1 MNERRRAIH
10 RRYEAALLGHSTR
23 MLNGA
28 GPGFTAHLAVLQ
40 TDDRDGAIGDL
51 SSAGIATDI
60 HYPVPDHRQPVAPPD
75 ARTATRHRESV
86 RASPLHPAVPGAD
99 GRRDRDHHRTDRRV
113 AMTELDA
120 GLRPAATASTDL
132 LCSIVVP
139 VYRNQEGID
148 DLIAA
153 LTWISGELD
162 GGLEAVFVVDGS
174 PDDSLAELRR
184 ALPGV
189 PFRSQLIAHSRNF
202 GAFAAIRTGFLAA
215 RGRYI
220 AAMAADLQEPIDVIR
235 EFFAV
240 LATGRFDVVVG
251 TRTSRDDPRMSR
263 ALSRTYWS
271 TYRRLVQ
278 PQMPKGG
285 VDVFAC
291 TADVAARFGE
301 LGEAHSSLIGLLY
314 WLGYRR
320 AEVPYAR
327 VARAHGRSAWTFRKR
342 FSYLLDSVFAFTAL
356 PDRGDH
362 VRGGHRDRRRDD
374 RGDRRLRGM
383 AQLRHPGAGLYGT
396 HARHR
401 CCRPG
406 RSCCRWASSAC
417 TSGERTRTRRGG
429 RPRS

>member
-1 MNERRRAIH
+1 
-10 RRYEAALLGHSTR
+10 
-23 MLNGA
+23 
-28 GPGFTAHLAVLQ
+28 V
-40 TDDRDGAIGDL
+40 
-51 SSAGIATDI
+51 
-60 HYPVPDHRQPVAPPD
+60 
-75 ARTATRHRESV
+75 
-86 RASPLHPAVPGAD
+86 
-99 GRRDRDHHRTDRRV
+99 
-113 AMTELDA
+113 TELDV
-120 GLRPAATASTDL
+120 GLQPPATASTDL

-139 VYRNQEGID
+139 VYRNQEGIH

-184 ALPGV
+184 ALPDV

-215 RGRYI
+215 RGHYI
-220 AAMAADLQEPIDVIR
+220 AAMAADLQEPIELIR

-263 ALSRTYWS
+263 AFSRTYWG

-291 TADVAARFGE
+291 TADVAERFGE
-301 LGEAHSSLIGLLY
+301 LGEAHSSLVGLLY

-327 VARAHGRSAWTFRKR
+327 VARARGRSAWTFRKR
-342 FSYLLDSVFAFTAL
+342 FAYLLDSVFAFTAL
-356 PDRGDH
+356 PIAVIMSVGAIGI
-362 VRGGHRDRRRDD
+362 VGAMTGAIVVFVAWLNSAIPVP
-374 RGDRRLRGM
+374 GYTALMLVILLSTGAILLSLGIVGM
-383 AQLRHPGAGLYGT
+383 YVWRAYENT
-396 HARHR
+396 K
-401 CCRPG
+401 
-406 RSCCRWASSAC
+406 
-417 TSGERTRTRRGG
+417 G
-429 RPRS
+429 RPTAVVMSRESYAP

>member
-1 MNERRRAIH
+1 
-10 RRYEAALLGHSTR
+10 
-23 MLNGA
+23 
-28 GPGFTAHLAVLQ
+28 
-40 TDDRDGAIGDL
+40 
-51 SSAGIATDI
+51 
-60 HYPVPDHRQPVAPPD
+60 
-75 ARTATRHRESV
+75 
-86 RASPLHPAVPGAD
+86 
-99 GRRDRDHHRTDRRV
+99 
-113 AMTELDA
+113 MTELDA

-153 LTWISGELD
+153 LTRISGELD
-162 GGLEAVFVVDGS
+162 GGLEVVFVVDGS
-174 PDDSLAELRR
+174 PDDSLAALRR

-251 TRTSRDDPRMSR
+251 TRTSRDDPRMNR

-342 FSYLLDSVFAFTAL
+342 LTYLLDSVFAFTAL
-356 PDRGDH
+356 PIAVIMSVGIIGI
-362 VRGGHRDRRRDD
+362 VGAMIGAIVVFVAWLNSAIPVQ
-374 RGDRRLRGM
+374 GYTALMLVTLLSTGAILLSLGIVGM
-383 AQLRHPGAGLYGT
+383 YVWRAYENT
-396 HARHR
+396 K
-401 CCRPG
+401 
-406 RSCCRWASSAC
+406 
-417 TSGERTRTRRGG
+417 G
-429 RPRS
+429 RPPAVVMSRESFGP